1 MINNFIFSKLDEETL
16 QGISTETSNVKDDF
30 NDYKKI
36 VVQKPWGYEYLI
48 FQSRHSA
55 IWILYIKP
63 NHKTSMHCHPH
74 KKTSLIVLEG
84 NVECSSL
91 TESISMNLG
100 QGLVIEKGSFHRT
113 KAISKNGCFV
123 MEIETPVKK
132 YDLVR
137 LKDSYRRVGKGYE
150 TIDKH
155 KFSPNYNYL
164 TFGESEVF
172 YNITKRFGRCTLTIK
187 KAKTKDEIDLILAN
201 NADTNLLGLLEG
213 EIICNDTPLVKTG
226 DIITVANLKKQNN
239 LKINKNINFLIINN
253 DDSQIKV
260 SDYII
265 SFLKSQKFNQ
275 IFFVPGDANLH
286 LMDSVGRDEAID
298 YTCFH
303 TERDAALAADAYGKL
318 KGDCGVLITS
328 SGASGTNALTGL
340 ANAWTD
346 SSPLIVISGQA
357 SSDQNCESGIRQLG
371 NKSLNILDI
380 VKPLTKYA
388 VQVENP
394 MKLRSILE
402 QAVFYAKEGRPGP
415 VWIDIP
421 IDIQGMVIDNRNQK
435 KFNPPHINVN
445 TNQLSTDVKITLNL
459 LRNANRPVLLVGNGV
474 RLSGAVPIFHK
485 LVDKINVP
493 ILTSRRGA
501 DIVPNNHKL
510 YFGRPGSYGQRS
522 ANFIIQN
529 SDLLLCLGARLSIP
543 QIGRNYKYFAR
554 NAKKIIVDIDALE
567 LKKKTVSPDIAI
579 NADAKIFIEALLAES
594 VDEKFSNQTD
604 WLTQCKNWNI
614 DFSSWDEKEYS
625 HKEYIDPYLFIKI
638 LSNQLS
644 NKDIIV
650 VDGGVIMN
658 YVMQT
663 FIFKKEQRM
672 ISSTGLE
679 LPGFAI
685 PAAAGCALA
694 NSKTNIFCLCEDI
707 GFQINNLVLEII
719 REKDLPIKILV
730 FSSVDDSS
738 IRKIQREY
746 FGGRY
751 IGTINKQSRAPDLLK
766 IGDTYGFDTI
776 EINNP
781 KKIEKQIKYVINSKN
796 SIICVVK
803 LDRNVDLV
811 PRIVMNISSKGE
823 WEAKPL
829 EEMYPFLDE
838 DLLNN
843 KILVDRV

>member
-1 MINNFIFSKLDEETL
+1 MINKFIFSKFDEENL
-16 QGISTETSNVKDDF
+16 QGISTETSKIKDDF
-30 NDYKKI
+30 NDYKK
-36 VVQKPWGYEYLI
+36 VVVKKPWGYEYLI

-55 IWILYIKP
+55 IWILYINP
-63 NHKTSMHCHPH
+63 NHQTSMHCHPH

-100 QGLVIEKGSFHRT
+100 QGLIIDKGSFHRT

-123 MEIETPVKK
+123 MEIETPVNKQ
-132 YDLVR
+132 DLVR

-164 TFGESEVF
+164 TFEESGVF
-172 YNITKRFGRCTLTIK
+172 YNITKRFGKSTLTIK

-201 NADTNLLGLLEG
+201 NAEANLLGLLDG
-213 EIICNDTPLVKTG
+213 EILCNDIPLIETG

-239 LKINKNINFLIINN
+239 LTINNNIKLLIINN
-253 DDSQIKV
+253 DDNQIKV

-265 SFLKSQKFNQ
+265 SFLQSQKINHVFC
-275 IFFVPGDANLH
+275 VPGDANLH
-286 LMDSVGRDEAID
+286 LMDSVGRDEAIN

-303 TERDAALAADAYGKL
+303 TERDAAIAADAYSKL
-318 KGDCGVLITS
+318 KGDCGVLFTS

-357 SSDQNCESGIRQLG
+357 SSDQYCESGIRQLG
-371 NKSLNILDI
+371 NKSLNIIDI

-388 VQVENP
+388 VRVENP

-435 KFNPPHINVN
+435 KFNPPCINVN
-445 TNQLSTDVKITLNL
+445 TNQLSIDVKNTLNL
-459 LRNANRPVLLVGNGV
+459 FRNANRPVLLVGNGV
-474 RLSGAVPIFHK
+474 RLSEAIPICHK
-485 LVDKINVP
+485 LIDKINVP
-493 ILTSRRGA
+493 VLTSRRGA

-510 YFGRPGSYGQRS
+510 YFGRPGSYGQRA

-529 SDLLLCLGARLSIP
+529 SDLLLCIGARLSIP
-543 QIGRNYKYFAR
+543 QIGRNYKNFAR

-567 LKKKTVSPDIAI
+567 LKKKTVRADIAI
-579 NADAKIFIEALLAES
+579 NEDAKIFIESFLSATINENIK
-594 VDEKFSNQTD
+594 DYNE
-604 WLTQCKNWNI
+604 WLTQCKIWKI
-614 DFSSWDEKEYS
+614 DFYSCDEKEYS
-625 HKEYIDPYLFIKI
+625 HKKYIDPYLFIKI
-638 LSNQLS
+638 FSKQLS
-644 NKDIIV
+644 NKDTIV

-663 FIFKKEQRM
+663 FIFKKGQRM
-672 ISSTGLE
+672 ISSTGVE

-685 PAAAGCALA
+685 PAAAGCALV
-694 NSKTNIFCLCEDI
+694 NSKTNTICLCEDL
-707 GFQINNLVLEII
+707 GFQINNQVLEII
-719 REKDLPIKILV
+719 REKNLQIKILV
-730 FSSVDDSS
+730 FSSVGDSS
-738 IRKIQREY
+738 ISKIQREY

-751 IGTINKQSRAPDLLK
+751 IGTTNKLNKAPDLLK
-766 IGDTYGFDTI
+766 IGETYGFDTI
-776 EINNP
+776 EINNAE
-781 KKIEKQIKYVINSKN
+781 KIEKQIKYVINSKN
-796 SIICVVK
+796 STICLIK

-829 EEMYPFLDE
+829 EDMYPFLDE
-838 DLLNN
+838 DLLNEN
-843 KILVDRV
+843 MLVDRV